1 MLVLSRKIGEQI
13 VIPGSEV
20 VVTVLSCR
28 GGAVRLGIAAPADV
42 AVYRRELWLRRNG
55 ADLELN
61 TSPTERL

>member
-20 VVTVLSCR
+20 VITVLSCR
-28 GGAVRLGIAAPADV
+28 GRAVRLGIAAPDDV

-55 ADLELN
+55 ATIEPN
-61 TSPTERL
+61 TTPAQ